1 MINLNTTKQLCSL
14 HYKLHQLNSTLYQ
27 HTLNKEIFI
36 VDRDTWEIK
45 EKQLLGEINEVVEKI
60 KLYQLDTGG

>member
-1 MINLNTTKQLCSL
+1 MINLNTTKQLYSL
-14 HYKLHQLNSTLYQ
+14 HYKLHQLNSILFH

-36 VDRDTWEIK
+36 VDRDSWELK

>member
-1 MINLNTTKQLCSL
+1 MFNLNTIKQLCSL

-36 VDRDTWEIK
+36 VDRDSWELK

>member
-1 MINLNTTKQLCSL
+1 MINLNTTKELCSL
-14 HYKLHQLNSTLYQ
+14 HYKLHQLNSTLFH
-27 HTLNKEIFI
+27 HTLNQEIFI

-60 KLYQLDTGG
+60 KLCQLDTGG

>member
-14 HYKLHQLNSTLYQ
+14 HYKLHQLNSILLH
-27 HTLNKEIFI
+27 HTLSKEIFI
-36 VDRDTWEIK
+36 VDRDSWELK

>member
-1 MINLNTTKQLCSL
+1 MINLNTTKELCSL
-14 HYKLHQLNSTLYQ
+14 HYKLHQLNSILFH

-36 VDRDTWEIK
+36 VDRDAWELK
-45 EKQLLGEINEVVEKI
+45 EKQLLGEINEVIEKI